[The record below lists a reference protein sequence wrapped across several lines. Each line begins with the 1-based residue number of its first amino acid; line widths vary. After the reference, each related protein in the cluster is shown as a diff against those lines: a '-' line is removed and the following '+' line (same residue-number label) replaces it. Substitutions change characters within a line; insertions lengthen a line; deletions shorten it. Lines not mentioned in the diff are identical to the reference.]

1 MNESG
6 RPELVIPERRIPFNE
21 LLNDQPLISP
31 AISDK
36 GNIPLMA
43 YEQNFTDICNPKN
56 PYSNTDPASDF
67 ELENAKWQK
76 KAKNPNFRV
85 KEMFDLMNHSAK
97 DICYEF
103 LADYVESHEAQL
115 ESAGLGVHIK
125 KGQNYQPE
133 IKHEI
138 RSNINDYI
146 EYLEFFFAKVFFN
159 ATENPESE
167 TLENYDHQ
175 LLPKVDIPVELQRFN
190 DIKNALKETI
200 GKHHKVKAQY
210 LYRKYEQSYQNNL
223 NQMFENMFNNE
234 TWLASGSDDR
244 AGGGQGK
251 DASKF
256 GKESTKEK
264 EERLFAN
271 FEKKLSDDEVYLTEY
286 NKIIDGVSS
295 KNGEMREK
303 LRGMM

>member
-6 RPELVIPERRIPFNE
+6 RSELEIPERRIPFNE
-21 LLNDQPLISP
+21 LLNGEPLISP
-31 AISDK
+31 AISDI
-36 GNIPLMA
+36 GNVPLMA

-115 ESAGLGVHIK
+115 ESAGLGAHIK
-125 KGQNYQPE
+125 KGENYQPE

-167 TLENYDHQ
+167 TLENYDHD

-190 DIKNALKETI
+190 EIKNALKETI
-200 GKHHKVKAQY
+200 GKHHQVKAQY

-234 TWLASGSDDR
+234 TWLANGND
-244 AGGGQGK
+244 GN
-251 DASKF
+251 SKGNDPNKY

-286 NKIIDGVSS
+286 NKIIDGVST